1 MDLIQALE
9 SRRSVRKYLDKE
21 VVSELI
27 EKIIGL
33 ATLAP
38 SAMNSQPW
46 VFVVIGDRQK
56 LAEISDRAKTL
67 LLERL
72 HEHPPLEKYRGALS
86 KRAFNIFYNAPVLV
100 AIYARPEGPEPETDA
115 CLAAQN
121 LMLAAH
127 NEGLATCWIGFARA
141 FLDTAEFKAEIGL
154 PPEYMAAAPVIL
166 GYPAVETA
174 AVPRRSPEIYWK

>member
-1 MDLIQALE
+1 MDLIHALE
-9 SRRSVRKYLDKE
+9 TRRSVRKYLDKPVE
-21 VVSELI
+21 PEWI

-46 VFVVIGDRQK
+46 LFVVIQDRQK
-56 LAEISDRAKTL
+56 LAEISDQAKTL
-67 LLERL
+67 LLEHL

-86 KRAFNIFYNAPVLV
+86 KKNFNIFYNAPALI

-141 FLDTAEFKAEIGL
+141 FLDSDECKTEMGL
-154 PPEYMAAAPVIL
+154 PLEYKAAAPVII
-166 GYPAVETA
+166 GYPAIETA
-174 AVPRRSPEIYWK
+174 AVPRKSPEIHWK